1 MGENDIKFTRFAQ
14 LYGDC
19 IAHSV
24 DGDYLPIALLEH
36 ERQINALGRGHDP
49 VKIAVYRLEY
59 NMKPPP
65 AKIKGVKRPA
75 ADSTA
80 EKKKRTWEYVD
91 ITALFGV
98 LSSVMDGFSSN
109 SIISTYSV
117 DTSHDKHRM
126 KIMACL
132 IGLTG
137 TDFTR

>member
-1 MGENDIKFTRFAQ
+1 MGENDIKFTRFSR

-24 DGDYLPIALLEH
+24 DGDYLPIALMEH
-36 ERQINALGRGHDP
+36 ERQVSLMGISGDP
-49 VKIAVYRLEY
+49 IKIAIYRLEY
-59 NMKPPP
+59 NMSPVVRKR
-65 AKIKGVKRPA
+65 AAAGDSGVK
-75 ADSTA
+75 ST

-91 ITALFGV
+91 IAMLYNAL
-98 LSSVMDGFSSN
+98 SNVMDGFSTN
-109 SIISTYSV
+109 SIVCARGVTN
-117 DTSHDKHRM
+117 SHDQHRM